1 MSALKKSII
10 LFALL
15 SSPVSADDAP
25 ALVERAPADVS
36 ADVLLLDPH
45 WDTHYVSERG
55 YYWIGSGRY
64 AFGDPRFDHLEE
76 CRGYAKRSFQNGSA
90 FILRDCKA
98 VKYIERDES
107 RLSALHYL
115 LRAEAEEQDDSPTVT
130 LNGYRYGEWLS
141 YGDSWSS
148 VYGPDGSLVDYL
160 PDVVSMTFLF
170 VFPDRANPLVGDFT
184 GDLHGA
190 VVAAI
195 HYFDY
200 GVASGKLTALTKG
213 LVEQAGVGARPT
225 SWGAIKSGCLPTRR
239 TGIKSTSCYP

>member
-1 MSALKKSII
+1 MTMSALKKSII
-10 LFALL
+10 LLALL

-55 YYWIGSGRY
+55 YYWSGSGRY
-64 AFGDPRFDHLEE
+64 AFGDPRFDHLDE
-76 CRGYAKRSFQNGSA
+76 CRGYAKRSFPGGSA

-98 VKYIERDES
+98 TKMIERDDAPS
-107 RLSALHYL
+107 WWHYL
-115 LRAEAEEQDDSPTVT
+115 LRAEAEEKDDSPIIT
-130 LNGYRYGEWLS
+130 LNGYRYGEWQA
-141 YGDSWSS
+141 YGSSWSWE
-148 VYGPDGSLVDYL
+148 YGPDAL
-160 PDVVSMTFLF
+160 PMTFLF

-200 GVASGKLTALTKG
+200 GIASGKLTALTKG